1 MLPSLFVEHA
11 AGLLERAFLPVLLV
25 KTMKPLSNIYHKI
38 CSIDNLYRA
47 AKATLAR
54 GRRYRGEGAEF
65 SFHCEREISRLRQEL
80 LNQTYKHGRYKIFKV
95 FDPKERV
102 IAAAP
107 IRDRVVHHAVHDVI
121 EPVFDRMF
129 IYDTYACRKGKG
141 THQALERANSF
152 LRANRYTL
160 HLDVKGYFPSIRH
173 DILKSIL
180 QRYIADEKAFWLLNE
195 IIDSSPVVLKDKPDS
210 LSIENRK
217 SSIINRQSPVE
228 LQLSLFDQLPSL
240 DNHQSKTA
248 VGLPIGNLTSQFF
261 ANLYLNELD
270 QYAKHTLK
278 CRYYIRYMDDM
289 VLFDNDKSRVK
300 ILGNELS
307 DFAAERLKLE
317 FHEGVT
323 PMPVSRG
330 LTFLGFRLF
339 PTRMR
344 LKSENVNR
352 FVKRIKGYQKDCAEG
367 RMTPKELTQSVKS
380 WVAHASYGQTLELRR
395 QLFSRFTFTFGRVKD
410 A

>member
-1 MLPSLFVEHA
+1 MLPACST
-11 AGLLERAFLPVLLV
+11 GKLPVLLL
-25 KTMKPLSNIYHKI
+25 MKPLSNIYHKI
-38 CSIDNLYRA
+38 CSIENLYQA

-54 GRRYRGEGAEF
+54 GRRYRGEGAFF
-65 SFHCEREISRLRQEL
+65 SFHCEKEISRLRQEL
-80 LNQTYKHGRYKIFKV
+80 LAQTYKHGKYTLFKIY
-95 FDPKERV
+95 DPKERV
-102 IAAAP
+102 VAAAP

-129 IYDTYACRKGKG
+129 IYDSYACRKGKG
-141 THQALERANSF
+141 THQALKRANSF
-152 LRANRYTL
+152 LSANRYTL
-160 HLDVKGYFPSIRH
+160 HLDVKSYFPSIRH
-173 DILKSIL
+173 DILKFIL
-180 QRYIADEKAFWLLNE
+180 QRYIADEKTLWLLNE
-195 IIDSSPVVLKDKPDS
+195 IIDSSPDS
-210 LSIENRK
+210 LLIDDWKSPLPPFSKGGKDCK
-217 SSIINRQSPVE
+217 SSVVE
-228 LQLSLFDQLPSL
+228 LQLSLFDQQPSSA
-240 DNHQSKTA
+240 NRQSEVA

-289 VLFDNDKSRVK
+289 VLFDNDKVRLK

-307 DFAAERLKLE
+307 DFAAERLKLK
-317 FHEGVT
+317 FHEGVC

-352 FVKRIKGYQKDCAEG
+352 FVKRMKGYQKDCAEG
-367 RMTPKELTQSVKS
+367 RMAPEELTQAVQS
-380 WVAHASYGQTLELRR
+380 WVTHASYGQTRKLRR
-395 QLFSRFTFTFGRVKD
+395 QLFSKFTFTFGSCRH
-410 A
+410 